1 MVDEEAIN
9 YMESLQVGEFC
20 TVNIP
25 IYSGEV
31 IASTCIYM
39 GKDEEGRYV
48 LKDQNCFKMSK
59 EFMRK
64 NKISIDKDFD
74 GDKAFD
80 IYTDIKKEQEKQ
92 ENQNKKKNRNRDAR

>member
-1 MVDEEAIN
+1 MTDEEAIN

-25 IYSGEV
+25 IYSGEF

-39 GKDEEGRYV
+39 GKDDEGRYI
-48 LKDQNCFKMSK
+48 LKDENCFKMSK
-59 EFMRK
+59 DFMRR
-64 NKISIDKDFD
+64 NKISIDKSFD

-80 IYTDIKKEQEKQ
+80 IYKDIKKEQNKQ
-92 ENQNKKKNRNRDAR
+92 KSKKNRDAR